1 MNLKKLYDLAEKE
14 NIHIYNLPI
23 NLLNGI
29 YVCNKNYKVIGLNYK
44 ILDTITKEKCTLAE
58 ELGHY
63 YYDAVYKVNSD
74 FQSISKQ
81 EYKSLKWRSLNCVT
95 LKSILNCFLKRTI

>member
-1 MNLKKLYDLAEKE
+1 MNLEKLYDLAEKE
-14 NIHIYNLPI
+14 NIHIKNFFI
-23 NLLNGI
+23 KELNGI

-44 ILDTITKEKCTLAE
+44 ILDTVTKEKCTLAE

-63 YYDAVYKVNSD
+63 YYDATYNLNSD
-74 FQSISKQ
+74 SQLISKQ

-95 LKSILNCFLKRTI
+95 LKSILSCFYKRNM